1 MASLITKIT
10 AFIGFI
16 ALPQVLGY
24 ASAYHIRKFAP
35 KYYPT
40 LKTPWWTPPTAL
52 LKPIWKIM
60 YLLMGIASYLVWRQ
74 KLINGISVKVPLAL
88 YAIQLFFNILWAPL
102 FFRIQSP
109 ILALYC
115 ILLNLL
121 SATLATLTF
130 SIPSPN
136 AAKLM
141 LPYVGFLFINGYLN
155 KCIWRLNQKKVKQIK
170 KSKRSKRVVVSDSS
184 SDSESD

>member
-1 MASLITKIT
+1 MVLLITKIT

-16 ALPQVLGY
+16 TLPQVLGY
-24 ASAYHIRKFAP
+24 ASAYHTRKFAP

-40 LKTPWWTPPTAL
+40 LKKPWWAPPPVI

-74 KLINGISVKVPLAL
+74 KPINGISVKLPLIL
-88 YAIQLFFNILWAPL
+88 YSIQLFFNILWSPL

-109 ILALYC
+109 LLGLYCLAL
-115 ILLNLL
+115 NFV
-121 SATLATLTF
+121 SAALATLTF
-130 SIPSPN
+130 SIPSPT

-155 KCIWRLNQKKVKQIK
+155 KVIWRLNQKKVK
-170 KSKRSKRVVVSDSS
+170 KSKKKVKIVKVESSDESDS
-184 SDSESD
+184 D